1 MNAGTCW
8 GKNTI
13 GPSGWS
19 VERPRDVTLP
29 FTLYPGNCGISARN
43 ELLSWKERAQE
54 RILTELNTFCCDLI
68 GKLLNHW
75 IDVLKIREIA

>member
-13 GPSGWS
+13 GPSVRS

-29 FTLYPGNCGISARN
+29 FLHQISYR
-43 ELLSWKERAQE
+43 EKEISMKMIQKILKE
-54 RILTELNTFCCDLI
+54 IKPIPLVVRIKMC
-68 GKLLNHW
+68 
-75 IDVLKIREIA
+75 

>member
-13 GPSGWS
+13 GPSGQS

-29 FTLYPGNCGISARN
+29 LLFSRRTRHRWRMAGARHGMC
-43 ELLSWKERAQE
+43 ELTAWHGHSVPCVNRPK
-54 RILTELNTFCCDLI
+54 
-68 GKLLNHW
+68 
-75 IDVLKIREIA
+75 V